1 MACGGQSKTGPNE
14 SIDTWNMETLKSS
27 KDDAVLVKP
36 QGRQCG
42 VLSGLVFYHPAI
54 RNVKESFSLAAE
66 SHLCQGEATFLVQF
80 AYVRCHLRQHAV
92 VHVHQVA
99 LDPSGRDPSDLV
111 AISPQDFR
119 GLASKLPS
127 C

>member
-1 MACGGQSKTGPNE
+1 
-14 SIDTWNMETLKSS
+14 METLKNS

-42 VLSGLVFYHPAI
+42 VPSGLIFYHPAI
-54 RNVKESFSLAAE
+54 RNVKDSFALAMAE
-66 SHLCQGEATFLVQF
+66 FHLRRGEATFLVQF

-119 GLASKLPS
+119 GLASKLPNFQTSKLLAAAS

>member
-1 MACGGQSKTGPNE
+1 M
-14 SIDTWNMETLKSS
+14 
-27 KDDAVLVKP
+27 
-36 QGRQCG
+36 
-42 VLSGLVFYHPAI
+42 
-54 RNVKESFSLAAE
+54 AE

-119 GLASKLPS
+119 GLASKLPNFQAAAS